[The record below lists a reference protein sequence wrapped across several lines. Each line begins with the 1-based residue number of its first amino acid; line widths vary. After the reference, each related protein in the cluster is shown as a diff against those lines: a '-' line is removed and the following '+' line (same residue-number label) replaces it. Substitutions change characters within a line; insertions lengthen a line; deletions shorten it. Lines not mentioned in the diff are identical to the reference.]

1 VANLLDQHTELD
13 NPAIGALEALVDPVE
28 ALVDPVEA
36 PVDPVE
42 ALVDLASHL
51 VEVGAGLRIHAGN
64 VPDAPWLD
72 NVRILIRFTTPS
84 TEETPMSVKR
94 INAGPRM
101 SGAVVNGDTVYL
113 AGQVAEGA
121 TVKAQT
127 EAILKKIDD
136 LLGAA
141 GSSKA
146 NLLSTVIYLSDIRTF
161 DEMNAVWDAWVSP
174 GNTPARATVEARLA
188 NPKYLV
194 EIMVTAAV

>member
-1 VANLLDQHTELD
+1 
-13 NPAIGALEALVDPVE
+13 
-28 ALVDPVEA
+28 
-36 PVDPVE
+36 
-42 ALVDLASHL
+42 
-51 VEVGAGLRIHAGN
+51 
-64 VPDAPWLD
+64 
-72 NVRILIRFTTPS
+72 
-84 TEETPMSVKR
+84 MSVKR

-101 SGAVVNGDTVYL
+101 SGAVVNGNTVYV
-113 AGQVAEGA
+113 AGQVADGP

-127 EAILKKIDD
+127 EAVLKKIDD
-136 LLGAA
+136 LLGQA

-161 DEMNAVWDAWVSP
+161 DEMNAVWDAWVSA

>member
-1 VANLLDQHTELD
+1 
-13 NPAIGALEALVDPVE
+13 
-28 ALVDPVEA
+28 
-36 PVDPVE
+36 
-42 ALVDLASHL
+42 
-51 VEVGAGLRIHAGN
+51 
-64 VPDAPWLD
+64 
-72 NVRILIRFTTPS
+72 
-84 TEETPMSVKR
+84 MSVKR
-94 INAGPRM
+94 FNAGPRM
-101 SGAVVNGDTVYL
+101 SGAVVNGNTVYL

-136 LLGAA
+136 LLGSA

-146 NLLSTVIYLSDIRTF
+146 SLLAATIYLADIRGY

-188 NPKYLV
+188 HPKYLV

>member
-1 VANLLDQHTELD
+1 
-13 NPAIGALEALVDPVE
+13 
-28 ALVDPVEA
+28 
-36 PVDPVE
+36 
-42 ALVDLASHL
+42 
-51 VEVGAGLRIHAGN
+51 
-64 VPDAPWLD
+64 
-72 NVRILIRFTTPS
+72 
-84 TEETPMSVKR
+84 MSVKR

-101 SGAVVNGDTVYL
+101 SGAVVNGNTVYL

-136 LLGAA
+136 LLSAA

-188 NPKYLV
+188 SPKYLV

>member
-1 VANLLDQHTELD
+1 
-13 NPAIGALEALVDPVE
+13 
-28 ALVDPVEA
+28 
-36 PVDPVE
+36 
-42 ALVDLASHL
+42 
-51 VEVGAGLRIHAGN
+51 
-64 VPDAPWLD
+64 
-72 NVRILIRFTTPS
+72 
-84 TEETPMSVKR
+84 MSVKR
-94 INAGPRM
+94 INAGARM
-101 SGAVVNGDTVYL
+101 SGAVVNGNTVYL
-113 AGQVAEGA
+113 AGQVADGP

-136 LLGAA
+136 LLGQA

-161 DEMNAVWDAWVSP
+161 DEMNAVWDAWVSS

>member
-1 VANLLDQHTELD
+1 
-13 NPAIGALEALVDPVE
+13 
-28 ALVDPVEA
+28 
-36 PVDPVE
+36 
-42 ALVDLASHL
+42 
-51 VEVGAGLRIHAGN
+51 
-64 VPDAPWLD
+64 
-72 NVRILIRFTTPS
+72 
-84 TEETPMSVKR
+84 MSAKR

-101 SGAVVNGDTVYL
+101 SGAVVNGSTVYL
-113 AGQVAEGA
+113 AGQVADGP

-127 EAILKKIDD
+127 EAVLKKIDD
-136 LLGAA
+136 LLGQA

-161 DEMNAVWDAWVSP
+161 EEMNAVWDAWVSP

>member
-1 VANLLDQHTELD
+1 
-13 NPAIGALEALVDPVE
+13 
-28 ALVDPVEA
+28 
-36 PVDPVE
+36 
-42 ALVDLASHL
+42 
-51 VEVGAGLRIHAGN
+51 
-64 VPDAPWLD
+64 
-72 NVRILIRFTTPS
+72 
-84 TEETPMSVKR
+84 MSVKR
-94 INAGPRM
+94 INAGARM
-101 SGAVVNGDTVYL
+101 SGAVVNGNTVYL
-113 AGQVAEGA
+113 AGQVADGP

-127 EAILKKIDD
+127 EAVLKKIDD

>member
-1 VANLLDQHTELD
+1 
-13 NPAIGALEALVDPVE
+13 
-28 ALVDPVEA
+28 
-36 PVDPVE
+36 
-42 ALVDLASHL
+42 
-51 VEVGAGLRIHAGN
+51 
-64 VPDAPWLD
+64 
-72 NVRILIRFTTPS
+72 
-84 TEETPMSVKR
+84 MSVKR

-101 SGAVVNGDTVYL
+101 SGAVVNGNTVYL

-136 LLGAA
+136 LLGSA

-188 NPKYLV
+188 SPKYLV
-194 EIMVTAAV
+194 EIMVSAAV

>member
-1 VANLLDQHTELD
+1 
-13 NPAIGALEALVDPVE
+13 
-28 ALVDPVEA
+28 
-36 PVDPVE
+36 
-42 ALVDLASHL
+42 
-51 VEVGAGLRIHAGN
+51 
-64 VPDAPWLD
+64 
-72 NVRILIRFTTPS
+72 
-84 TEETPMSVKR
+84 MSVKR

-101 SGAVVNGDTVYL
+101 SGAVVNGNTVYL
-113 AGQVAEGA
+113 AGQVADGP

-127 EAILKKIDD
+127 EAVLKKIDD
-136 LLGAA
+136 LLGQA

-188 NPKYLV
+188 NPKFLV

>member
-1 VANLLDQHTELD
+1 
-13 NPAIGALEALVDPVE
+13 
-28 ALVDPVEA
+28 
-36 PVDPVE
+36 
-42 ALVDLASHL
+42 
-51 VEVGAGLRIHAGN
+51 
-64 VPDAPWLD
+64 
-72 NVRILIRFTTPS
+72 
-84 TEETPMSVKR
+84 MSVKR

-101 SGAVVNGDTVYL
+101 SGAVVNGNTVHL

-127 EAILKKIDD
+127 EAVLKKIDD

>member
-1 VANLLDQHTELD
+1 
-13 NPAIGALEALVDPVE
+13 
-28 ALVDPVEA
+28 
-36 PVDPVE
+36 
-42 ALVDLASHL
+42 
-51 VEVGAGLRIHAGN
+51 
-64 VPDAPWLD
+64 
-72 NVRILIRFTTPS
+72 
-84 TEETPMSVKR
+84 MSVKR

-101 SGAVVNGDTVYL
+101 SGAVVNGNTVYL
-113 AGQVAEGA
+113 AGQVAEGP

-161 DEMNAVWDAWVSP
+161 EEMNAVWDAWVSP

>member
-1 VANLLDQHTELD
+1 
-13 NPAIGALEALVDPVE
+13 
-28 ALVDPVEA
+28 
-36 PVDPVE
+36 
-42 ALVDLASHL
+42 
-51 VEVGAGLRIHAGN
+51 
-64 VPDAPWLD
+64 
-72 NVRILIRFTTPS
+72 
-84 TEETPMSVKR
+84 MSVKR
-94 INAGPRM
+94 INAGARM
-101 SGAVVNGDTVYL
+101 SGAVVNGNTVYL
-113 AGQVAEGA
+113 AGQVADGP

-136 LLGAA
+136 LLGQA

-188 NPKYLV
+188 APKYLV